1 MSKNSVQ
8 NITYD
13 CAGGRAVRRA
23 RGAAVGIRV
32 SECSQQEVPCI
43 AAVAAAYHQ
52 RLADA
57 FRPHVAARLEVGL
70 RVRVHLEVHPE
81 RQHHRR
87 GEERDEA
94 SDTLEAHDAGR
105 CTREDGNEDP
115 AARRVRAAGLS
126 SGRPV
131 CVCVRVCVDS
141 RTASTHQ

>member
-1 MSKNSVQ
+1 MTVQ
-8 NITYD
+8 
-13 CAGGRAVRRA
+13 AVA
-23 RGAAVGIRV
+23 RSGEGVVRLLGFVRV
-32 SECSQQEVPCI
+32 SARRGVSVPCI
-43 AAVAAAYHQ
+43 ATVAAYHQ

-131 CVCVRVCVDS
+131 CVCVCVCVWTAARQA
-141 RTASTHQ
+141 RTSS